1 MVYYKDFVR
10 KLAEKTGTTLKDAEA
25 FARIYHECVVDV
37 LNEQERL
44 QIRGFGSYSIVLHKS
59 RMSLN
64 PSTGEDVEV
73 PAHYSPVFRFSQSVK
88 EKIKEAHP
96 VSVPTRKKKAASR
109 TRKSKKS

>member
-1 MVYYKDFVR
+1 MVSFKDFTRV
-10 KLAEKTGTTLKDAEA
+10 LAEKAGTTLKDAEA

-88 EKIKEAHP
+88 EKIKKAHP
-96 VSVPTRKKKAASR
+96 IGAPAKKKRTVSS